1 MVQYVRSTR
10 FSVEGILEWPNAHS
24 CRLLS
29 RSASCELVNV
39 KILNGAMRTK
49 PVSAPSLTRLHSN
62 SLDLSL
68 QQLNNTPV
76 HFNNCVNLTHKGPK
90 DMTLFQDVNLHRPK
104 NQLRKVRKLKI
115 ILLICLILRK
125 IWKRNNTRAFNHTK
139 VSYYLSL
146 WRIQGRGPGGPPL
159 SPLFLDQTQTG
170 PPPYLRVWMTAPPPS
185 TNLKVWIRQCQWQV
199 PPDTVSSQVHMEF
212 NLKFEKKYFFLFFF
226 FVSRC
231 HFGMTTLYDLVW
243 LLICCGLIS
252 FLIQILFS

>member
-1 MVQYVRSTR
+1 
-10 FSVEGILEWPNAHS
+10 
-24 CRLLS
+24 
-29 RSASCELVNV
+29 
-39 KILNGAMRTK
+39 MRTK

-76 HFNNCVNLTHKGPK
+76 HFNNCVNPTHKGPK

-146 WRIQGRGPGGPPL
+146 RRIQGRGPGGPPL
-159 SPLFLDQTQTG
+159 SPLFLDQTEAEKRFFLRLG
-170 PPPYLRVWMTAPPPS
+170 LPLISGSGWLPPPPTYL
-185 TNLKVWIRQCQWQV
+185 NVWIRRCQWQV

-226 FVSRC
+226 FV
-231 HFGMTTLYDLVW
+231 
-243 LLICCGLIS
+243 
-252 FLIQILFS
+252 

>member
-10 FSVEGILEWPNAHS
+10 FSVESTLERPNAHS
-24 CRLLS
+24 RRLLS
-29 RSASCELVNV
+29 RSTSCELVNV

-146 WRIQGRGPGGPPL
+146 RRIHSVGLLTNIEKHVGFN
-159 SPLFLDQTQTG
+159 LFLCSSILARIILDGGFSKSSLTRKKKQWKRTSHSA
-170 PPPYLRVWMTAPPPS
+170 RKFKR
-185 TNLKVWIRQCQWQV
+185 TNA
-199 PPDTVSSQVHMEF
+199 EF
-212 NLKFEKKYFFLFFF
+212 KFPLW
-226 FVSRC
+226 S
-231 HFGMTTLYDLVW
+231 W
-243 LLICCGLIS
+243 
-252 FLIQILFS
+252 